1 MGKQDFDNYDKSL
14 AEEFASK
21 MFQFQLEKMQS
32 DARNELM
39 DAWDID

>member
-21 MFQFQLEKMQS
+21 MFQFLKW
-32 DARNELM
+32 RNAVTY
-39 DAWDID
+39 D

>member
-21 MFQFQLEKMQS
+21 MFQFLNGGNAVTY
-32 DARNELM
+32 D
-39 DAWDID
+39 

>member
-21 MFQFQLEKMQS
+21 MIQFQLEKMQS